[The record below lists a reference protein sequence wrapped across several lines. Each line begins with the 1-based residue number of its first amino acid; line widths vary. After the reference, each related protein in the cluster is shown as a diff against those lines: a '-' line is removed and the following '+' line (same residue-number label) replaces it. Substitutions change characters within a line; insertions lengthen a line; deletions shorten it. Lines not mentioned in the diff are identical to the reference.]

1 MSSLLH
7 SAITSVSVPRSGRQG
22 KAAVSQW
29 TAASGNALVAIALPQ
44 RADFFNTD
52 LAFLFERLNV
62 SVS

>member
-7 SAITSVSVPRSGRQG
+7 SAVISVSVPRSGRQG
-22 KAAVSQW
+22 KAAVPQPT
-29 TAASGNALVAIALPQ
+29 TASANALVAIALPQ

-52 LAFLFERLNV
+52 LAFLFEWLNV